1 MVAFATRIKIG
12 VLFRTT
18 PLKSPFERSL
28 RVYPDPKLRS
38 VEIGCGQNTT
48 TVEIRANGNA
58 LAVFN
63 VALRK
68 TSSDRGN
75 YYIDEP
81 PVLGQGVSSIQVR
94 PLGSDLDP
102 EGPLPEGSSSGGMIA
117 GGSAAASF
125 IGLPGNNATN
135 AFVTWNTKGVYGLR
149 LEIGC
154 TGSADDSQDFS
165 DLTIMVSTT

>member
-1 MVAFATRIKIG
+1 MTS
-12 VLFRTT
+12 L
-18 PLKSPFERSL
+18 FERSL

-38 VEIGCGQNTT
+38 IEIGCGQNTT
-48 TVEIRANGNA
+48 TVEIRANGND

-68 TSSDRGN
+68 TASNHAN
-75 YYIDEP
+75 YYVDEP
-81 PVLGQGVSSIQVR
+81 PVFGQGVSSIQVR

-117 GGSAAASF
+117 GGSAATSF

-135 AFVTWNTKGVYGLR
+135 AFATWDTKGVYGLR

-154 TGSADDSQDFS
+154 TGSATNSQDFS